1 MLRACCTN
9 LLRSATCLMPGA
21 RLASFPGL
29 RSPHA
34 HTHRFWQAC
43 SPCTWKGCSYVLR
56 RRTRKG
62 APAAEPAAQSLPPPR
77 LPTLVAISCAA
88 APRPRMVQPLI
99 TRALR
104 PGHALPAPLA
114 RMYRCTRKDS
124 PQPAPAP
131 AQHAPSQLD
140 HFLTRRPSS
149 PDRCVTAILKPRRPP
164 SPTPSGPTPLCPT
177 PPPAATR
184 PLLSRGTHPARGPR
198 PPVRATAFSFLSPPS
213 LS

>member
-1 MLRACCTN
+1 
-9 LLRSATCLMPGA
+9 
-21 RLASFPGL
+21 
-29 RSPHA
+29 
-34 HTHRFWQAC
+34 
-43 SPCTWKGCSYVLR
+43 
-56 RRTRKG
+56 
-62 APAAEPAAQSLPPPR
+62 
-77 LPTLVAISCAA
+77 
-88 APRPRMVQPLI
+88 MVQPLI

-114 RMYRCTRKDS
+114 RMYRCTRMDS
-124 PQPAPAP
+124 PQPDPAP

-198 PPVRATAFSFLSPPS
+198 PHLRATIRPTPSVGLIGSPDSACDFYVGDIGCFGVGCIGMILFCCFLPPFCFYVAHLKRKWHFCIYVVLHVVHLKKASQFAFMCT
-213 LS
+213 

>member
-1 MLRACCTN
+1 MHGLALHACERCACACGEGSREHWRGVRRAQQWAVARAAGVCGRRAAGARCAVGRTGQHTTARGASTWRFERVSGRLNSKFKGPSFKSSAHLSNPPKSPAPAQRCAAPSCPRHSARLLRACCTN

-21 RLASFPGL
+21 HLASFPGL

-88 APRPRMVQPLI
+88 APRP
-99 TRALR
+99 
-104 PGHALPAPLA
+104 
-114 RMYRCTRKDS
+114 KW
-124 PQPAPAP
+124 
-131 AQHAPSQLD
+131 
-140 HFLTRRPSS
+140 
-149 PDRCVTAILKPRRPP
+149 
-164 SPTPSGPTPLCPT
+164 
-177 PPPAATR
+177 
-184 PLLSRGTHPARGPR
+184 
-198 PPVRATAFSFLSPPS
+198 PS

>member
-1 MLRACCTN
+1 
-9 LLRSATCLMPGA
+9 
-21 RLASFPGL
+21 
-29 RSPHA
+29 
-34 HTHRFWQAC
+34 
-43 SPCTWKGCSYVLR
+43 
-56 RRTRKG
+56 
-62 APAAEPAAQSLPPPR
+62 
-77 LPTLVAISCAA
+77 
-88 APRPRMVQPLI
+88 MVQPLI

-124 PQPAPAP
+124 PQPDPAP

-198 PPVRATAFSFLSPPS
+198 PHLRATIRPPPS
-213 LS
+213 VGLLTPPPPPAWSMPAAPPHACVASAACCDSGAMPVPCVVRVCRVCTASTRPRAG

>member
-1 MLRACCTN
+1 
-9 LLRSATCLMPGA
+9 
-21 RLASFPGL
+21 
-29 RSPHA
+29 
-34 HTHRFWQAC
+34 
-43 SPCTWKGCSYVLR
+43 
-56 RRTRKG
+56 
-62 APAAEPAAQSLPPPR
+62 
-77 LPTLVAISCAA
+77 
-88 APRPRMVQPLI
+88 MVQPLI

-124 PQPAPAP
+124 PQPDPAP

-184 PLLSRGTHPARGPR
+184 PLLSRGTRPARGPR
-198 PPVRATAFSFLSPPS
+198 PHLRATIRPPPSVGLLTPPPPPPGRCRQHRLMRASPLRRVVTVGPCLYRVLYVRVACVRPRRVRARDNVYS
-213 LS
+213 LYP

>member
-1 MLRACCTN
+1 
-9 LLRSATCLMPGA
+9 
-21 RLASFPGL
+21 
-29 RSPHA
+29 
-34 HTHRFWQAC
+34 
-43 SPCTWKGCSYVLR
+43 
-56 RRTRKG
+56 
-62 APAAEPAAQSLPPPR
+62 
-77 LPTLVAISCAA
+77 
-88 APRPRMVQPLI
+88 MVQPLI

-149 PDRCVTAILKPRRPP
+149 PDRYVTAILKPRRPP

-184 PLLSRGTHPARGPR
+184 APCFPGALTLPAGRGRTCAPPYGHRLL
-198 PPVRATAFSFLSPPS
+198 
-213 LS
+213 

>member
-1 MLRACCTN
+1 
-9 LLRSATCLMPGA
+9 
-21 RLASFPGL
+21 
-29 RSPHA
+29 
-34 HTHRFWQAC
+34 
-43 SPCTWKGCSYVLR
+43 
-56 RRTRKG
+56 
-62 APAAEPAAQSLPPPR
+62 
-77 LPTLVAISCAA
+77 
-88 APRPRMVQPLI
+88 MVQPLI

-164 SPTPSGPTPLCPT
+164 SPTPSGGSDAALPDAAACCNA
-177 PPPAATR
+177 PPPFTGHSPCPRAAAAR
-184 PLLSRGTHPARGPR
+184 ARHRLLFLESAL
-198 PPVRATAFSFLSPPS
+198 SFLSQYMS
-213 LS
+213 KLSPVCRLKCVYSSFRSVVCYTLSALQYPVLLGLLCVTLSALHPCFRQKEGVTPCLEGVVHYTSKRV